1 VKAFE
6 NAYGGTP
13 SWELGRPQPAVVR
26 LAEAGRIVGR
36 VLDVGCGTGE
46 NALYLAARG
55 HAVVGIDFAPA
66 AIARARAKAAA
77 RGLCATFLVQDALH
91 LGAETLRRREPG
103 EDAAL
108 GGAFDTLLDVGL
120 FHTLQPADRAAYAA
134 GLRAV
139 IDPGGR
145 CFLLCWSN
153 RNPFGYGPQRIGRRD
168 LRLAFRRG
176 WRVERLGDEAL
187 ETRLPPGRVHAWL
200 AHLTP
205 R

>member
-1 VKAFE
+1 MKAFE
-6 NAYGGTP
+6 NAYEGTP

-36 VLDVGCGTGE
+36 VLDAGCGTGE
-46 NALYLAARG
+46 TALYLAARG

-77 RGLCATFLVQDALH
+77 RGVSATFLVRDALR
-91 LGAETLRRREPG
+91 LGELGKLAE
-103 EDAAL
+103 L
-108 GGAFDTLLDVGL
+108 GGAFDTVLDVGL

-139 IDPGGR
+139 IHPGGR
-145 CFLLCWSN
+145 CFVVCWSD
-153 RNPFGYGPQRIGRRD
+153 RNPFGYGPERIGRRD

-176 WRVERLGDEAL
+176 WRVERLGDETL

>member
-1 VKAFE
+1 MKAFE
-6 NAYGGTP
+6 NAYEGTP

-36 VLDVGCGTGE
+36 VLDAGCGTGE
-46 NALYLAARG
+46 TALYLAARG
-55 HAVVGIDFAPA
+55 HVVVGIDFAPA

-77 RGLCATFLVQDALH
+77 RGVSATFLVRDALR
-91 LGAETLRRREPG
+91 LGEEALRLRELG
-103 EDAAL
+103 EL
-108 GGAFDTLLDVGL
+108 GGAFDTVLDVGL

-139 IDPGGR
+139 IHPGGR
-145 CFLLCWSN
+145 CFVLCWSD
-153 RNPFGYGPQRIGRRD
+153 RNPFGYGPERVRRRD

-176 WRVERLGDEAL
+176 WRVERLADETL
-187 ETRLPPGRVHAWL
+187 ETRLSPGRVHAWL